1 MCICMLVYIYVNA
14 LYMYMFL
21 YSYLYLT
28 YTLILYYYTG
38 EMEDGSH
45 QMWYEGVS
53 STGTHSIGLARS
65 TDKGDTWTKLFDGK
79 AIFTPSADS
88 DAWDNGGVSSPHL
101 VWMPERRR
109 WRLYYMGQSATKDK
123 ANSSS
128 SSSSGSG
135 GGGGSGSGGVPVQAL
150 GVAESLDELGHSFV
164 RI

>member
-1 MCICMLVYIYVNA
+1 
-14 LYMYMFL
+14 
-21 YSYLYLT
+21 
-28 YTLILYYYTG
+28 
-38 EMEDGSH
+38 MEDGSH

-79 AIFTPSADS
+79 AIFTPSTDS

-109 WRLYYMGQSATKDK
+109 WRLYYMGQSATPTGG
-123 ANSSS
+123 
-128 SSSSGSG
+128 SGSG
-135 GGGGSGSGGVPVQAL
+135 SGSGSGGSGGVPVQAL